1 MYFGALFFFTHVYIL
16 LILPIKERK
25 KKKRWK
31 TDPYSFRLLDRSS
44 VIGDHGCQLNNN
56 KRGHRELLIVYT
68 LYSYNVRVMIGV
80 ILI

>member
-1 MYFGALFFFTHVYIL
+1 MYFGALFFDTCLYIVNFAYKR
-16 LILPIKERK
+16 KEE
-25 KKKRWK
+25 KKRLK